1 VAHLADGPDVSQAVH
16 SIVVTGRHAV
26 TNEHA
31 AKRGSPTPSG
41 SSEVPQTPSCSHT
54 MLKFDSD
61 TVTGLGPGTRANILA
76 QRSRSQRFWQENK
89 ERRQIR
95 LEQRAAAET
104 YRREEEA
111 KRDRRDDPVQRRVAA
126 RQQAVAKA
134 KRRLKK
140 APRPVVTSTQ
150 KPKVSL
156 TSEERIALQKWRHR
170 ENAIEREQRELD
182 ERRQIRA
189 SEELIRKSW
198 EQETAPKKVA
208 NPSLFSLD
216 DAMAVVAPAFVQE
229 EASPTRL
236 EEHTEHA
243 AAISS
248 LLKPKD
254 PVPLKKVISKK
265 LAESP
270 ERASGASRVRAPEA
284 ALSASGSAIRPAGGG
299 VAAARTLTNPYKPKP
314 RGAPEV
320 RYEAAASY
328 SGSRPGMV
336 FKRGDRGVGYYEDP
350 LAPRVLMP
358 TEPSAEPT
366 AETAKPS
373 EEASAAADAGPDVA
387 EVDSD
392 AVLERLKAKLRQD
405 VDAAAPPA
413 NDAPD
418 ATEFLR
424 ALADADAAAD
434 AAAAPTDA
442 AEPSP
447 IAEHAPGSSP
457 IDALVAAFASAA
469 SPSLVTAPGSALR
482 VTTDDADDLPD
493 SEVRLRAAEDAAED
507 ALSKFD
513 AAPLTGNYWG
523 KAEAF
528 RSALAAAE
536 AELDEALAT
545 ARSSASGAPAD
556 GPDAD
561 DALAED

>member
-1 VAHLADGPDVSQAVH
+1 
-16 SIVVTGRHAV
+16 
-26 TNEHA
+26 
-31 AKRGSPTPSG
+31 
-41 SSEVPQTPSCSHT
+41 
-54 MLKFDSD
+54 MLKFESD

-104 YRREEEA
+104 YRREQEA

-140 APRPVVTSTQ
+140 APRPVVTTTQ
-150 KPKVSL
+150 KKPSALL

-170 ENAIEREQRELD
+170 ETAIEREQRELD

-189 SEELIRKSW
+189 SEELVRKSW

-216 DAMAVVAPAFVQE
+216 DAMAVVAPAFVRE

-243 AAISS
+243 VAISS
-248 LLKPKD
+248 ILKPKD
-254 PVPLKKVISKK
+254 PVPLKKTIATK

-270 ERASGASRVRAPEA
+270 ERV
-284 ALSASGSAIRPAGGG
+284 RPAGGG
-299 VAAARTLTNPYKPKP
+299 VAAARTLTNPSRASAELAVGGVAAARRTLTNPYKPKP
-314 RGAPEV
+314 RAPAPEA
-320 RYEAAASY
+320 RYEAAAAY

-336 FKRGDRGVGYYEDP
+336 FKKGDRGVGYYEDP

-358 TEPSAEPT
+358 TEPTAEPD
-366 AETAKPS
+366 S
-373 EEASAAADAGPDVA
+373 EADAAD
-387 EVDSD
+387 DSD

-405 VDAAAPPA
+405 VDAAAALPE
-413 NDAPD
+413 DAPVPEKPSE
-418 ATEFLR
+418 AEFLR
-424 ALADADAAAD
+424 ALAAADAAAD
-434 AAAAPTDA
+434 AAAPTDA

-457 IDALVAAFASAA
+457 IDALAAAFASAA
-469 SPSLVTAPGSALR
+469 SPSLVTAPGSELR

-493 SEVRLRAAEDAAED
+493 SEVRLRAAEDAAEE
-507 ALSKFD
+507 ALSRFD
-513 AAPLTGNYWG
+513 AAPLTG
-523 KAEAF
+523 KADAF

-545 ARSSASGAPAD
+545 ARSSTSGPAEALAGGVDEDAYLVDEGGDASDAD
-556 GPDAD
+556 GAD
-561 DALAED
+561 EAYHD

>member
-1 VAHLADGPDVSQAVH
+1 
-16 SIVVTGRHAV
+16 
-26 TNEHA
+26 
-31 AKRGSPTPSG
+31 
-41 SSEVPQTPSCSHT
+41 
-54 MLKFDSD
+54 MLKFESD
-61 TVTGLGPGTRANILA
+61 TVSGLGPGTRANVLA

-111 KRDRRDDPVQRRVAA
+111 KRDRRDDPVRRRVAA

-140 APRPVVTSTQ
+140 APRPVVTTTQ
-150 KPKVSL
+150 KKPSALL

-170 ENAIEREQRELD
+170 ETAIEREQRELD

-189 SEELIRKSW
+189 SEELVRKSW

-216 DAMAVVAPAFVQE
+216 DAMAVVAPAFVRE

-243 AAISS
+243 VAISS
-248 LLKPKD
+248 ILKPKD
-254 PVPLKKVISKK
+254 PVPLKKTIATK

-270 ERASGASRVRAPEA
+270 ERV
-284 ALSASGSAIRPAGGG
+284 RPAGGG
-299 VAAARTLTNPYKPKP
+299 VAAARTLTNPSRASVELAVGGVAARRTLTNPYKPKP
-314 RGAPEV
+314 RPAAPEA
-320 RYEAAASY
+320 RYEPAAVY
-328 SGSRPGMV
+328 TGSRPGMV
-336 FKRGDRGVGYYEDP
+336 FKKGDRGVGYYEDP
-350 LAPRVLMP
+350 LAPRMLMP
-358 TEPSAEPT
+358 TEPPAEPT
-366 AETAKPS
+366 SETD
-373 EEASAAADAGPDVA
+373 AAD
-387 EVDSD
+387 DSD

-405 VDAAAPPA
+405 VDAAAAPA
-413 NDAPD
+413 DDAPD

-434 AAAAPTDA
+434 AAAPTDA

-447 IAEHAPGSSP
+447 I
-457 IDALVAAFASAA
+457 DALAAAFASAA
-469 SPSLVTAPGSALR
+469 SPVLVSDAAALR
-482 VTTDDADDLPD
+482 VTTDDLPD

-507 ALSKFD
+507 ALSRFD
-513 AAPLTGNYWG
+513 AAPLTGNYRG

-545 ARSSASGAPAD
+545 ARSSTSGPAEALAD
-556 GPDAD
+556 GIDEDGYVVDEGGDASDAD
-561 DALAED
+561 DADDAYHD